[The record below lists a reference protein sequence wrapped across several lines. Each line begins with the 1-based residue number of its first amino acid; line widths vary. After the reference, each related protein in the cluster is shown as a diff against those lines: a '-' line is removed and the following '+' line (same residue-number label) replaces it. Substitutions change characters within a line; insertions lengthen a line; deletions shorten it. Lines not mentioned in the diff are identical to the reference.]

1 MKILFSVKA
10 FLNYLYNNLIDLIWV
25 KKIRFEDGTEMTSL
39 PVGANIYDIKKLSQ
53 AVIDKGWT
61 YLCNSTKQMLPKAK
75 IPTVFND
82 IENKYI
88 NCDKELSEFQ
98 KVAVNK
104 SDLKCNYFYN
114 EKLEKYCYLSSA
126 RPYKIYSSVT
136 PNLATQTLEYTNDD
150 NKYGNC
156 FAIGKNIIVV
166 AIDSVDIDNIRYYRF
181 DIFDR
186 DFNYLRRIEVNGGS
200 TRKNSQV
207 NIYFRRDTFFYTIN
221 GQYGDNDPFQFM
233 VTIKDDV
240 NVNSGTFYKDV
251 FGYGYPTQILQYGEH
266 CPFTNVVDDRFV
278 YMITQRSGSN
288 TSGRKVYKFDLD
300 NNTFTYCG
308 DRHDGETISNLCY
321 HNGKFYEF
329 TRYNNSNN
337 VYESS
342 DCANWTLISSFNT
355 DKIGLIISLGDFCL
369 CFGNNNIYSTTDF
382 ITFTVYK
389 SNISTNSNLYKYYR
403 NYIQTD
409 DYFFA
414 ICQLATSGTTPYNF
428 FGSTLIPKAYTD
440 TYTINGTTVNIQYY
454 KYEDW
459 KICISDG
466 GANDTNLDTVYN
478 GLGYENYWLL
488 DRNNQQLCLPRNSNL
503 YTQMYVGDDYE
514 DVTVPTGVWSAVAL
528 KTDLANVG
536 GVTSGNVV
544 TAYAIN
550 NFVNGTKNTVY
561 QTSRP
566 TVINFGASSTTSGYN
581 WFLEVSTDNV
591 NWKTIA
597 GYQVQ
602 DGDPDSNAV
611 FSVVIGGNLYW
622 KLNTSLNS
630 YLLRYAEVDSSAT
643 DLSMYKLKPQEI
655 VISDTSITLD
665 MILANKNYVFSSN
678 AITDITFTAC
688 ETSFEETTIE
698 FSTGATAP
706 TLTDNSGI
714 VWVDGSAPTLNANK
728 SYLIVIF
735 NNKGFVKE
743 Y

>member
-25 KKIRFEDGTEMTSL
+25 KKIRFEDGTEMTTL

-75 IPTVFND
+75 IPTVYDD
-82 IENKYI
+82 IENKYL

-104 SDLKCNYFYN
+104 GDLRCNYFYN
-114 EKLEKYCYLSSA
+114 EKIGKYCYVSFA

-136 PNLATQTLEYTNDD
+136 PNLATTTLEYTNGDD
-150 NKYGNC
+150 MYGYGA
-156 FAIGKNIIVV
+156 AIGKNIVV
-166 AIDSVDIDNIRYYRF
+166 VPINSIDIDNIRYYRF

-186 DFNYLRRIEVNGGS
+186 DFNYLRRIMVNGGS
-200 TRKNSQV
+200 TRKNNEIS
-207 NIYFRRDTFFYTIN
+207 IWFRRDTFIVAIN
-221 GQYGDNDPFQFM
+221 GSYGDNDAYQFV
-233 VTIKDDV
+233 VTIKDDI
-240 NVNSGTFYKDV
+240 NVSSGTFYQNF
-251 FGYGYPTQILQYGEH
+251 FGYDYLGSQVFDLGEN
-266 CPFTNVVDDRFV
+266 CPLTNVVDDTFV
-278 YMITQRSGSN
+278 YMIT
-288 TSGRKVYKFDLD
+288 TSRNRGKRTYKFNLD
-300 NNTFTYCG
+300 TGEVTNCGSRTDGDTY
-308 DRHDGETISNLCY
+308 SNLCY
-321 HNGKFYEF
+321 HNGKFYQIM
-329 TRYNNSNN
+329 RHNNSNN
-337 VYESS
+337 IYESS
-342 DCANWTLISSFNT
+342 DCASWTLLGNFNT
-355 DKIGLIISLGDFCL
+355 DKIGMIISVGNFCL
-369 CFGNNNIYSTTDF
+369 CFGSNNIYSTTDF
-382 ITFTVYK
+382 LTFTVYE
-389 SNISTNSNLYKYYR
+389 SNISTNSNLYQYYR

-466 GANDTNLDTVYN
+466 GTNDTNLDTVYN

-488 DRNNQQLCLPRNSNL
+488 DRSNEQLCLPRNSNL

-514 DVTVPTGVWSAVAL
+514 DITVPTGVWSAVAL

-536 GVTSGNVV
+536 GVTSGNVI

-550 NFVNGTKNTVY
+550 NFTNGTKDTVY
-561 QTSRP
+561 QTSKP
-566 TVINFGASSTTSGYN
+566 TVINFGATSTTSGYS
-581 WFLEVSTDNV
+581 WYLEVSTDNV
-591 NWKTIA
+591 NWKTIT
-597 GYQVQ
+597 GYQVNP
-602 DGDPDSNAV
+602 GDPDSNAV

-622 KLNTSLNS
+622 KLNTNLSS

-643 DLSMYKLKPQEI
+643 DLSMYKLKPQEVI
-655 VISDTSITLD
+655 ISDTSITLD
-665 MILANKNYVFSSN
+665 MILANKNYVFNSN